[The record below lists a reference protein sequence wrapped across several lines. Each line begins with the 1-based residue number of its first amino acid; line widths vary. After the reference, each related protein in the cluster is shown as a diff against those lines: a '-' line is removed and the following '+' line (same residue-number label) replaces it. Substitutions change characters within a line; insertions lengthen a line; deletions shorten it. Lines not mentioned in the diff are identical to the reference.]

1 MQTLL
6 GIRNLSK
13 RFGPIVAVDD
23 VSFQVA
29 RGEVV
34 GFLGPNAAGKT
45 TTMRMVAGYLPPGDG
60 SVAVCGHDVVRD
72 AHAAQARIGYMPEGA
87 PSYGDMSALSLLRFV
102 TRIRGLSAADRK
114 RRIDEVIDRLHLE
127 GVLHRPVET
136 LSKGFKRRVGL
147 AAAIVHDPDV
157 LILDEP
163 TDGLDPNQ
171 KYEVRNLLREIA
183 GNKAIII
190 STHIL
195 EEVEAICSRA
205 IIIARGQVVA
215 DALPDELQAR
225 APGHNAVYLS
235 VAADREAAAR
245 SALEAV
251 EGVARIDA
259 LSGNQQSAR
268 LLAVPAD
275 QQDILDAVRKAVAND
290 GIEIQEIRL
299 ERGRLD
305 DIFRELTK
313 AA

>member
-6 GIRNLSK
+6 DIRNLSR

-23 VSFQVA
+23 VSFKVT

-34 GFLGPNAAGKT
+34 GFLGPNGAGKT

-60 SVAVCGHDVVRD
+60 SVTVCGHDVVRD

-102 TRIRGLSAADRK
+102 ARIRGLSASDR
-114 RRIDEVIDRLHLE
+114 RHRIDEIVDRLHLE

-171 KYEVRNLLREIA
+171 KHEVRNLLREIA

-205 IIIARGQVVA
+205 IIIARGRVVA
-215 DALPDELQAR
+215 DALPDHLQAR

-245 SALEAV
+245 TALQAV
-251 EGVARIDA
+251 DGIARIDE
-259 LSGNQQSAR
+259 LGGTKHSAQ
-268 LLAVPAD
+268 LLAVPTD
-275 QQDILDAVRKAVAND
+275 RRDILDAVRTAVAND

>member
-6 GIRNLSK
+6 DIRNLSK

-171 KYEVRNLLREIA
+171 KYEVRNLLQEIA

-245 SALEAV
+245 SAVEAV

-268 LLAVPAD
+268 FLAVPTD
-275 QQDILDAVRKAVAND
+275 QRDILDAVRKAVAND